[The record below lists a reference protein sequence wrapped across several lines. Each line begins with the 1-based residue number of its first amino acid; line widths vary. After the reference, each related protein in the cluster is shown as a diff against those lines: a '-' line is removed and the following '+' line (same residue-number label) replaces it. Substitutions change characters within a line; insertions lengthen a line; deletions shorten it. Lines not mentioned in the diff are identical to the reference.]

1 MPITTHDS
9 SQVSEGIDF
18 SMAETQR
25 YKDYLTAKAAEV
37 IAWNTWI
44 ADKTNKTNQA
54 AWLLTSTAVQD
65 TLELLGAGVV

>member
-25 YKDYLTAKAAEV
+25 YKNYLTAKAAEV

-44 ADKTNKTNQA
+44 ADKIQRSQEAEEKDYEK
-54 AWLLTSTAVQD
+54 L
-65 TLELLGAGVV
+65 